1 MTFRSAG
8 DDCGEYVDIPSVE
21 DDDGDGD
28 EEYERN
34 HGADE
39 VGDGRLG
46 GVRDESFLVPP
57 ANFNMVDRW
66 IYRSGFPTAANFRF
80 LEGLKLR
87 SIGLVRMLWG
97 FGRRYLCPEPYPD
110 ANAEFVRSHGIR
122 LWRIKKR
129 LCSITVGVRFF
140 HPRVRS
146 LALPHGSSS
155 GPGPPPPPPP
165 SFPRVPPTTR
175 HRGAAFGASQGSR
188 TRRPF
193 TRILKQMEGDQRRR
207 VTGRGLRFPPAS
219 FPLPLVLH
227 LDMALPIL
235 YPHPTVR
242 LITIERTTEA
252 CIVTHNPPPVNLT
265 SAAKGGA
272 ATFRSPQRF

>member
-8 DDCGEYVDIPSVE
+8 DDCGEYVGIPSVE

-87 SIGLVRMLWG
+87 SIGLVRMLRG

-122 LWRIKKR
+122 L
-129 LCSITVGVRFF
+129 V
-140 HPRVRS
+140 HPNS
-146 LALPHGSSS
+146 QSS
-155 GPGPPPPPPP
+155 
-165 SFPRVPPTTR
+165 
-175 HRGAAFGASQGSR
+175 ASQFNV
-188 TRRPF
+188 P
-193 TRILKQMEGDQRRR
+193 
-207 VTGRGLRFPPAS
+207 
-219 FPLPLVLH
+219 
-227 LDMALPIL
+227 
-235 YPHPTVR
+235 
-242 LITIERTTEA
+242 
-252 CIVTHNPPPVNLT
+252 
-265 SAAKGGA
+265 AKGGA
-272 ATFRSPQRF
+272 ATFRSPQRFLTRRFPVRVHSARLGPVGSVSRPIPPSLIGRASLSCFQRNPTTAAAPIRRRGPSGTCSHSILAFVAF